1 MSARGSEA
9 GVVPSR
15 PRPRW
20 NVPAQPERR
29 VVRTLEQDLKLPR
42 ALCRLLAVRGRTT
55 PDAAKSFLRPRL
67 EDLHDPALLLDSD
80 RAARR
85 LALAMENGE
94 MVVVHGDYDADGI
107 AGSAL
112 LAGWIRA
119 LGGRAEAI
127 VPDRTR
133 DGYDLSFAGVD
144 RAIALGAGVIV
155 TVDCGIA
162 ALDPVRRAT
171 AAGVD
176 VIVTDHHIPGPELPG
191 ALAILD
197 PNRPGCSYPDKR
209 LCGAAVAFK
218 LGQLL
223 SRRLGRSDDEAW
235 SYLDLV
241 ALATIADQVELR
253 GENRILGRYGLRALA
268 RTERPGLQALMTSAK
283 LTPGNAV
290 TPGAVAFRLAPRINA
305 AGRVGDSSK
314 ALQLLITED
323 SGEARSLAAVLER
336 NNGERRDLERRTTEE
351 VFAAL
356 EGAYEAATDRGVV
369 VAGEG
374 WHPGVIGIVA
384 SRVAER
390 LFRPSVVIALDGDR
404 GRGSARSIPGFDL
417 HAAVAQCGSHLERF
431 GGHHQAAGMDVHR
444 DRVPAFRQA
453 FRDVARRR
461 LGSAEPR
468 PTLHVDLEVALNEV
482 DFDLYRYATYLG
494 PHGRGN
500 PKPVYV
506 ARAVR
511 MDGGA
516 KVLNGGHVKFTIA
529 DGGARLPAIGFGL
542 ADRLVPEL
550 TNTGL
555 VDVAFNLTE
564 NTFRGVTTMQA
575 RVVDVRPAD

>member
-1 MSARGSEA
+1 M
-9 GVVPSR
+9 R

-20 NVPAQPERR
+20 TFRTRPEPR
-29 VVRTLEQDLKLPR
+29 VVRALERDLELPG

-55 PDAAKSFLRPRL
+55 PDIAKSFLRPRL

-80 RAARR
+80 RAAQR
-85 LALAMENGE
+85 LALAVASGE
-94 MVVVHGDYDADGI
+94 LVVVHGDYDADGI
-107 AGSAL
+107 AAAAL
-112 LAGWIRA
+112 LGGWIRA

-176 VIVTDHHIPGPELPG
+176 VIVTDHHIPGPELPE

-197 PNRPGCSYPDKR
+197 PNRPGCPYPDKR
-209 LCGAAVAFK
+209 LCGAGVAFK

-223 SRRLGRSDDEAW
+223 SRRLGRSGDEAW
-235 SYLDLV
+235 SQLDLV
-241 ALATIADQVELR
+241 ALATVADQVELK

-268 RTERPGLQALMTSAK
+268 RSERPGLQALMTSAE
-283 LTPGNAV
+283 LAPGNAV
-290 TPGAVAFRLAPRINA
+290 PAEAVAFRLAPRINA

-314 ALQLLITED
+314 ALRLLLTED

-336 NNGERRDLERRTTEE
+336 NNGERRELERRTTEE

-356 EGAYEAATDRGVV
+356 ADVYDGAADRSVV

-417 HAAVAQCGSHLERF
+417 HAAIARCGSHLERF
-431 GGHHQAAGMDVHR
+431 GGHHQAAGMDIHR
-444 DRVPAFRQA
+444 DHVPAFRDA

-461 LGSAEPR
+461 LGAEEPR
-468 PTLHVDLEVALNEV
+468 PALHVDLEVALGEA

-500 PKPVYV
+500 PEPVYV

-511 MDGGA
+511 VNGRPR
-516 KVLNGGHVKFTIA
+516 VLKGGHVKFTMA
-529 DGGARLPAIGFGL
+529 EGRSRLPAIGFGL
-542 ADRLVPEL
+542 ADELVPEL